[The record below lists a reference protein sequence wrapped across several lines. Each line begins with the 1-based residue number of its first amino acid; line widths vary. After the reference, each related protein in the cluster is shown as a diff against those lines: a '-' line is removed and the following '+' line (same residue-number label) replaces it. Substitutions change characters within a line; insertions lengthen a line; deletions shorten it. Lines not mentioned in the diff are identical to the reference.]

1 MPHSNQSHIGWG
13 MLLAHQPAG
22 LNNST
27 VSYITSTGWVR
38 WLKCYSYISSLF
50 KSLSL
55 SHTQRILFLFFS
67 HFFSEAA
74 IKWPRIT
81 EQKSHHNCLR
91 PALSITVSLQHL
103 VLLLTTLFWCSNWL
117 YSLFPFLRLSS
128 NFYQIFFPGLT
139 QNSFVLIFPIT
150 EVTYNLIFLHEL
162 VISTSQKTA
171 VFFWLLITY
180 HFPKLFFSQKN

>member
-13 MLLAHQPAG
+13 ILLAHQPAG

-27 VSYITSTGWVR
+27 VTSPALAESDGWNVIA
-38 WLKCYSYISSLF
+38 ISHHFS
-50 KSLSL
+50 KVSL
-55 SHTQRILFLFFS
+55 SHTHKEYYFIFLS
-67 HFFSEAA
+67 FFSEAA

-103 VLLLTTLFWCSNWL
+103 VLLTTLFWCSNWL

-139 QNSFVLIFPIT
+139 EKLLCL
-150 EVTYNLIFLHEL
+150 NLPNHRSYI
-162 VISTSQKTA
+162 
-171 VFFWLLITY
+171 
-180 HFPKLFFSQKN
+180 